1 MGLLYEFDEI
11 KNLLSNLGKDWSFNM
26 FFLEECTQKPL
37 EITGLYFIKKW
48 NLETSLSINEVH
60 LKNLL

>member
-1 MGLLYEFDEI
+1 
-11 KNLLSNLGKDWSFNM
+11 M